1 MVGYNHLIFLYD
13 AILKFFLSKRTK
25 LAIFLPFFDKK
36 KQFFRQ

>member
-13 AILKFFLSKRTK
+13 AILKLSLSKRTK

-36 KQFFRQ
+36 RFFRQ